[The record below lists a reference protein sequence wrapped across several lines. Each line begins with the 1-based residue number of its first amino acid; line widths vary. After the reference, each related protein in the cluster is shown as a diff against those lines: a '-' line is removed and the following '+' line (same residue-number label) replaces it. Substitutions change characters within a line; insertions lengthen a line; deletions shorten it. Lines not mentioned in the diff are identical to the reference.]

1 MFRTLSYMTLLC
13 SLLLHIHLR
22 LYCFVLF
29 TESRGFLYN
38 VFCAGGVDKENPL
51 NPKDNRENGVMAFF
65 RDGVGP
71 ILNKAWFKTLVML
84 IFFGYLAV
92 SAWGVTQLRE
102 GLERR
107 KLSRYD
113 SYSVTFYD
121 TDDKYFREYP
131 YRVNVSG
138 DFFSS
143 LDYPF
148 LVQSDFFG
156 WHCFYFAQ
164 KTGKWDECSQQTGI
178 FSVLLRFKKIQS
190 RLKKLFVQ
198 KILLKSIAFCRT
210 FFDVLS
216 CKKKRVS

>member
-1 MFRTLSYMTLLC
+1 MFHTLSYMTLLC
-13 SLLLHIHLR
+13 SLLLHIYLR

-131 YRVNVSG
+131 YRVNVS
-138 DFFSS
+138 
-143 LDYPF
+143 
-148 LVQSDFFG
+148 SDFFPVLTTLFWSKVISLDG
-156 WHCFYFAQ
+156 IVSTLPKRLVNGMSAVNKQEFSQ
-164 KTGKWDECSQQTGI
+164 CSYDLKR
-178 FSVLLRFKKIQS
+178 FSP
-190 RLKKLFVQ
+190 
-198 KILLKSIAFCRT
+198 
-210 FFDVLS
+210 D
-216 CKKKRVS
+216 

>member
-1 MFRTLSYMTLLC
+1 MFHTLSYMTLLC

-131 YRVNVSG
+131 YRVNVSS

-156 WHCFYFAQ
+156 WHCFYLPKRLVNGMSAVNKQEFSQ
-164 KTGKWDECSQQTGI
+164 CSYDLKR
-178 FSVLLRFKKIQS
+178 FSL
-190 RLKKLFVQ
+190 
-198 KILLKSIAFCRT
+198 
-210 FFDVLS
+210 D
-216 CKKKRVS
+216 